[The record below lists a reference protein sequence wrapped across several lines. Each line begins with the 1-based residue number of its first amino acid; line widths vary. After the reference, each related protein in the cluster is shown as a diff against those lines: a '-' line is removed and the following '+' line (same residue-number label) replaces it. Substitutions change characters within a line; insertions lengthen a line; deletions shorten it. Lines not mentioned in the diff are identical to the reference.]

1 MKSKKRK
8 KKHLDSSRTVPLLDP
23 SDDKS
28 RIGFFK
34 FVERGFWQTVKDCGL
49 NKKDYFFEI
58 KNGSMEFGM
67 KVKVSKYVLCR
78 ARKRGIPYVFDN
90 TPFLPVAKFEQQFK
104 AVLTTPSIYPRTYA
118 VGLKGVLYEL
128 SKLKKKYPLARGFS
142 IYANPISGRGID
154 ILVVKGDEEPQCVYE
169 ITNYG
174 KNSYLA
180 DYTFNRYMN
189 LFSRWVK
196 YGKCKRY
203 FVASFKKNLH
213 NRKLKK
219 DYLSDFKNNGIT
231 VVIRH
236 KQA

>member
-1 MKSKKRK
+1 VKNKKKRK
-8 KKHLDSSRTVPLLDP
+8 KLSSSKTVPLIPLGQDR
-23 SDDKS
+23 SLT
-28 RIGFFK
+28 GFFK

-49 NKKDYFFEI
+49 NRKDYFFEI
-58 KNGSMEFGM
+58 KKDSMQFGM

-78 ARKRGIPYVFDN
+78 ARKRGIPYIFDN
-90 TPFLPVAKFEQQFK
+90 TPFLPVAEFEQQFK
-104 AVLTTPSIYPRTYA
+104 AVLTIPSIYPRTYA
-118 VGLKGVLYEL
+118 IGLKGVLYEL

-196 YGKCKRY
+196 YVKCKRY
-203 FVASFKKNLH
+203 FVASFKKNLY

-219 DYLSDFKNNGIT
+219 DYLPDFKNNGIT
-231 VVIRH
+231 VVIRQ

>member
-1 MKSKKRK
+1 MKNKKRK
-8 KKHLDSSRTVPLLDP
+8 KKQPNSSQTIPLIPLGEGR
-23 SDDKS
+23 SLA
-28 RIGFFK
+28 GFFK
-34 FVERGFWQTVKDCGL
+34 FVERGFWQTVKDYGL
-49 NKKDYFFEI
+49 DPKDYFFKI
-58 KNGSMEFGM
+58 KKDSMEFGM

-78 ARKRGIPYVFDN
+78 ARKRGIPYIFDN

-104 AVLTTPSIYPRTYA
+104 AVLTSPNVYPRTYA
-118 VGLKGVLYEL
+118 IGLKGVLYEL
-128 SKLKKKYPLARGFS
+128 SKLKKKYPLALGFS

-180 DYTFNRYMN
+180 DKTFSRYMN
-189 LFSRWVK
+189 LFSHWVK

-203 FVASFKKNLH
+203 FVASFKKNFY

-219 DYLSDFKNNGIT
+219 DYLPDFKNNGIT
-231 VVIRH
+231 VVIRR